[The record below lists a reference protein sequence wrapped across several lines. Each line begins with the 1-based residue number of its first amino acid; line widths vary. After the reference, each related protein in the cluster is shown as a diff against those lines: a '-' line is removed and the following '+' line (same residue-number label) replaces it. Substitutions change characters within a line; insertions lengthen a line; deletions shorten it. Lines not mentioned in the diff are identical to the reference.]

1 MKLLIILFK
10 LILDEFDLLFA
21 CFKGEIEKAER
32 YYSIALQL
40 EPNNRLVVENLTK
53 LKRARRTTKMEQ
65 TTNANRSTV
74 SAQEYR
80 KKSSNRDRPQ
90 QGVRHYLAP
99 SNFRP
104 TNRYQTEVKLYQ
116 LTDNNHSFPDWG
128 HIDSRAYGVMSEAT
142 II

>member
-1 MKLLIILFK
+1 M
-10 LILDEFDLLFA
+10 LFA
-21 CFKGEIEKAER
+21 RLKGEIEKAER

-53 LKRARRTTKMEQ
+53 LKRARKTTKMEQ
-65 TTNANRSTV
+65 ITNANRSTV

-80 KKSSNRDRPQ
+80 KKSSNRDGPQ
-90 QGVRHYLAP
+90 QGVRHYLTP
-99 SNFRP
+99 SNF
-104 TNRYQTEVKLYQ
+104 TNRYQTEVKLYR

-128 HIDSRAYGVMSEAT
+128 HIYARGYGALSEST